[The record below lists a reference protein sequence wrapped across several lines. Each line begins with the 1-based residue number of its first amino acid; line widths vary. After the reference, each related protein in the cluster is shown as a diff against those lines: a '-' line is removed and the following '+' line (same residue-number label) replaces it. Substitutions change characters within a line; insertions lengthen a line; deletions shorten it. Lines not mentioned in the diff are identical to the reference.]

1 MIPSLPPDFFAQA
14 FRASPL
20 PHCLCAKEDGRFLE
34 VNDSFLAMLGYKR
47 EELLGEPAPSIAI
60 WADAQACE
68 EACASLKAGIS
79 NLDLEWR
86 LRTRVGG
93 LRHVLASSTEF
104 TAEGIPC
111 VLVSCHDVTER
122 LQQEINLRRS
132 HKLQAVGQLAA
143 GFAHDFNNILAI
155 IQGYTSLL
163 QAEVPSESLSSRGLK
178 EISTAAERA
187 ATLTRQL
194 LTFSRKQVMQPKNL
208 NLDSVIEGLGTM
220 LQRIL
225 GEQIRLKTQSA
236 IPPPFV
242 RADTGM
248 LEQLIGNLAVNS
260 KDAMPKGGQFII
272 STTLVQ
278 ISGAYAR
285 IRPEAR
291 PGSFACLTVS
301 DTGCGMD
308 AATLQRIF
316 EPFFTTKG
324 VGKGSGL
331 GLATVYG
338 IVQQH
343 KGWIEVSSQLGQG
356 TIFQIYLPAEKEE
369 TLSGRHPATSLPM
382 QTANQKTILLVEDEP
397 GLRLLVHGILEK
409 YGYRVHTA
417 ENGVHA
423 LDVWAKHKTEIDL
436 LLTDMVMPEGM
447 TGRQLALKLKGED
460 KDLKVIYTSGY
471 SLDLMGEGMEELV
484 EGYNYI
490 QKPYRPQVLA
500 QTLSNCLAGEKNRV
514 MALSN

>member
-1 MIPSLPPDFFAQA
+1 MTPLLCSDFFAQA
-14 FRASPL
+14 FRASPFPL
-20 PHCLCAKEDGRFLE
+20 CLCSKADGRFLE
-34 VNDSFLAMLGYKR
+34 VNDSFLALLGYRR
-47 EELLGEPAPSIAI
+47 EELLGESALSTAI

-68 EACASLKAGIS
+68 EACVSLRAEMS
-79 NLDLEWR
+79 NADSEWR
-86 LRTRVGG
+86 LRTRTGD
-93 LRHVLASSTEF
+93 LRTVLASSTELA
-104 TAEGIPC
+104 AESMSC
-111 VLVSCHDVTER
+111 VLVCCYDVTDR
-122 LQQEINLRRS
+122 LKQEINVRQS
-132 HKLQAVGQLAA
+132 HKMQAVGQLAA

-163 QAEVPSESLSSRGLK
+163 LADASSQDLSSRALK

-194 LTFSRKQVMQPKNL
+194 LTFSRKQVMQPKVL

-225 GEQIRLKTQSA
+225 GESVILKTQFTTPA
-236 IPPPFV
+236 PFV

-248 LEQLIGNLAVNS
+248 LEQLIGNLAVNA

-272 STTLVQ
+272 STSLVE
-278 ISGAYAR
+278 ICKAYSR

-331 GLATVYG
+331 GLSTVYG

-343 KGWIEVSSQLGQG
+343 KGWIEVSSQVGQG
-356 TIFQIYLPAEKEE
+356 TIFQIYVPAETKEV
-369 TLSGRHPATSLPM
+369 PATPHS
-382 QTANQKTILLVEDEP
+382 QTMSAIQSVQETILLVEDEP
-397 GLRLLVHGILEK
+397 GLRVLVQGILEK
-409 YGYRVHTA
+409 YGYRVLSA
-417 ENGVHA
+417 ENGVEA
-423 LDVWAKHKTEIDL
+423 LNVWAEHKTEIDL

-447 TGRQLALKLKGED
+447 TGRQLALKLKEED
-460 KDLKVIYTSGY
+460 KGLKIIYTSGY

-484 EGYNYI
+484 DGYNYI
-490 QKPYRPQVLA
+490 QKPYRPQILA
-500 QTLSNCLAGEKNRV
+500 QTLRNCLAGEKNAAMV
-514 MALSN
+514 FSN